1 MISISLHAWRL
12 AVIGMACA
20 CIVGGFAAGRAEG
33 ADKKGDSM
41 TYREAKDYLA
51 KHTKVV
57 ELASEDGSARVA
69 VCPEWQGRVMTS
81 TCGGP
86 DGLSFGFLHRDF
98 IDEGKPSRQFNNY
111 GGEDRMWLSPEGGQ
125 FSLWF
130 KPGMAQNIDNWFTPP
145 AMNEGPFDLAS
156 GSSETA
162 CRMSRRMQLDN
173 ASATAFDFAVTR
185 DVRLLEA
192 ADLKA
197 LFGASA
203 AEQMTQAGVRR
214 VAYETANTIANQ
226 GAAMTKEK
234 GLVSIWMLGMLNCG
248 PKTVVI
254 VPYKPGDESNLG
266 PVVRSDYFGSVPA
279 DRLKILPQAILFR
292 ADGNYR
298 SKIGTSQRRGKN
310 VLGSIDFQAGVLT
323 LVQFT
328 MPDDPAQHPYMNNLW
343 QLPQAEPYVGD
354 VANSYNDGPLGPGKK
369 GLGPFYEIE
378 SLSPAAALKTGEKL
392 THRHRTI
399 HLQAEMP
406 ILARLAKDVLG
417 VELDTV
423 RDKMGLR

>member
-1 MISISLHAWRL
+1 
-12 AVIGMACA
+12 
-20 CIVGGFAAGRAEG
+20 
-33 ADKKGDSM
+33 M
-41 TYREAKDYLA
+41 TYREAKDFLA
-51 KHTKVV
+51 QHTKVV

-69 VCPEWQGRVMTS
+69 VCPAWQGRVMTS

-86 DGLSFGFLHRDF
+86 DGPSFGFLHREF
-98 IDEGKPSRQFNNY
+98 IEAGKPNRQFNNY

-130 KPGMAQNIDNWFTPP
+130 KPGAAQNLDNWFTPP
-145 AMNEGPFDLAS
+145 ALNEGPFELKPAS
-156 GSSETA
+156 DDRV
-162 CRMSRRMQLDN
+162 CRMARRMEFEN
-173 ASATAFDFAVTR
+173 ASATCFDLAVTR
-185 DVRLLEA
+185 DVRLLAA
-192 ADLKA
+192 ADLKN

-234 GLVSIWMLGMLNCG
+234 GLVSIWMLGMLNSG

-254 VPYKPGDESNLG
+254 VPYKPGDEGSLG
-266 PVVRSDYFGSVPA
+266 PVVRSDYFGTVPPE
-279 DRLKILPQAILFR
+279 RLKVLPEAILFLG
-292 ADGNYR
+292 DGNYR
-298 SKIGTSQRRGKN
+298 SKIGTSQRRAKN
-310 VLGSIDFQAGVLT
+310 VLGSMDFQGGVLT
-323 LVQFT
+323 LVHFT

-378 SLSPAAALKTGEKL
+378 SLSPSAALKPGQSL

-399 HLQAEMP
+399 HVQADMAT
-406 ILARLAKDVLG
+406 LARLAKEVLG

-423 RDKMGLR
+423 RKEMLAK